1 MAEDSNN
8 NTDVFVYMGGD
19 WGNVPQHTSRL
30 RVHPS
35 VTVIPD
41 QAAFRGLKQLCRGG

>member
-1 MAEDSNN
+1 MAEDNNN
-8 NTDVFVYMGGD
+8 NTDVFVYMGGGT
-19 WGNVPQHTSRL
+19 WGSVPSHTTRL

-41 QAAFRGLKQLCRGG
+41 QAAFTGLKNN